1 MPTDTEYLSMKTYL
15 AYNVVSHLVQWL
27 SCCLVTRVDA
37 PFPSSGYPSELL
49 VSSQTLARS
58 HTSPAKSEHCTQ
70 GFQCTVSCKYI
81 YRSAVHSGY
90 CRIQDGWLMVRM
102 GSLYLPQGLHPPD
115 SSSTTNIL
123 GVNYN
128 LLYFPQR
135 VFLFLVYLSIGLYFL
150 F

>member
-15 AYNVVSHLVQWL
+15 AYNVVSHLVHWL

-37 PFPSSGYPSELL
+37 PFPSSGDPSELL

-102 GSLYLPQGLHPPD
+102 GSLYLPQGLHPPAPPNSTMLIIICCILLWE
-115 SSSTTNIL
+115 SSSFWYIYIYINRII
-123 GVNYN
+123 
-128 LLYFPQR
+128 F
-135 VFLFLVYLSIGLYFL
+135 
-150 F
+150 

>member
-37 PFPSSGYPSELL
+37 PFPSSGDPSELL
-49 VSSQTLARS
+49 VSTSQTLARG
-58 HTSPAKSEHCTQ
+58 HTSTAKSEHCTQ

-102 GSLYLPQGLHPPD
+102 GSFTSGIA
-115 SSSTTNIL
+115 SSSTTKL
-123 GVNYN
+123 HGVNYN
-128 LLYFPQR
+128 LLYFALR

>member
-1 MPTDTEYLSMKTYL
+1 MKTYL

-37 PFPSSGYPSELL
+37 PCPSSGDPSDLP

-81 YRSAVHSGY
+81 YQSAVKQW
-90 CRIQDGWLMVRM
+90 ILPDTGWLIDGEDGQLVFTS
-102 GSLYLPQGLHPPD
+102 GIA
-115 SSSTTNIL
+115 SSSTTKL
-123 GVNYN
+123 HGVNYN
-128 LLYFPQR
+128 LLYFALR
-135 VFLFLVYLSIGLYFL
+135 VFLFLVYLYLYK
-150 F
+150 